1 MHSHILKHHLRM
13 LFTVNKKSQGC
24 CDTYNTAYVF
34 TNKFL
39 SFDFVFFHILN
50 LITSNSE
57 I

>member
-24 CDTYNTAYVF
+24 CDTYNIAYVF